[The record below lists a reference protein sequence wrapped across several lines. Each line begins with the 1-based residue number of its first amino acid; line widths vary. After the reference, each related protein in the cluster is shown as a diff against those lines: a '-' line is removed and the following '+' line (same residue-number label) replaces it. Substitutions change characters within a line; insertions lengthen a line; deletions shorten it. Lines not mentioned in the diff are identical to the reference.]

1 MKTQV
6 NELKAFL
13 GECTASDEV
22 IALALKKCN
31 MNLEEAITMVITD
44 DSIAELQT
52 ELDKEKEVEQD
63 ANLMVIAAEQDNKE
77 GEDEE

>member
-1 MKTQV
+1 M

-31 MNLEEAITMVITD
+31 MQLEEAINLVITD

-63 ANLMVIAAEQDNKE
+63 ANLMIIAAEQDKKD
-77 GEDEE
+77 GEEEE